1 MTGIL
6 LSTRT
11 AEKAVCAAYRLWKGL
26 KGAAT
31 MKAEF
36 GDPLSSD
43 SYAFCVYD
51 NNGLVTGTTIAP
63 GGTCDFR
70 PCWLD
75 KFFSYLFKDEML
87 AQGGIL
93 SIFLK
98 EGLVDGAAKFVVK
111 GKGVNLGLPADLTS
125 LQLPVTVQ
133 LKNSLGNC
141 WGAVYSFPAVKCDAQ
156 NFKDKSD

>member
-1 MTGIL
+1 VSQKATL
-6 LSTRT
+6 LLKSKTPND
-11 AEKAVCAAYRLWKGL
+11 KNQLVWKGL
-26 KGAAT
+26 KGATT

-36 GDPLSSD
+36 GNPLTTD

-51 NNGLVTGTTIAP
+51 NSGLLTSTTIAP
-63 GGTCDFR
+63 GGTCNFR
-70 PCWLD
+70 PCWSEKLFSFNFVD
-75 KFFSYLFKDEML
+75 KQL

-98 EGLVDGAAKFVVK
+98 EGPDGTAKFVVK
-111 GKGVNLGLPADLTS
+111 GKGANLAMPDLTS
-125 LQLPVTVQ
+125 LTSPVTVQ

-141 WGAVYSFPAVKCDAQ
+141 WGAVYSFPPAVKNDPE

>member
-1 MTGIL
+1 M
-6 LSTRT
+6 
-11 AEKAVCAAYRLWKGL
+11 VWKGL

-36 GDPLSSD
+36 GDPLNRD

-51 NNGLVTGTTIAP
+51 NNGLVTGRTVAP
-63 GGTCDFR
+63 GGTCGFR

-75 KFFSYLFKDEML
+75 KFFSYIFTDKTL

-98 EGLVDGAAKFVVK
+98 EGLVDGTAKFVVK
-111 GKGVNLGLPADLTS
+111 GKGVDLGLPADLTS

-141 WGAVYSFPAVKCDAQ
+141 WGAAYSFPTVKHDAQ